1 MGKVTTSN
9 KNDEDGLDRET
20 SDAADRLARA
30 LMGVIRVEAID
41 AASSRER
48 YRVDALL
55 ARDAEDAAAEQARQA
70 ATIELADGLTVNV
83 VDTVVPPTPEWLAKT
98 STRTVYVG
106 ADNWTD
112 RSAHEPL
119 KTVRRI
125 AASMAFRIHS
135 DGRIN
140 ERQFKACVWY
150 RDRYE
155 LAGLDGNMKTASFE
169 PRISGGS
176 GSGLPFSDVQIEAQ
190 DEYRNA
196 RIMVPMLLRA
206 FFELV
211 VIDDMSLTAAKKN
224 APAGKSAL
232 DSFKCCADRVADYIE
247 FSSGKRL

>member
-1 MGKVTTSN
+1 MSEVPIH
-9 KNDEDGLDRET
+9 DDAGLDVEIMGYAGKLAHSLSSLLAT
-20 SDAADRLARA
+20 MRL
-30 LMGVIRVEAID
+30 EAIE
-41 AASSRER
+41 SPLMREAN
-48 YRVDALL
+48 RVADIL
-55 ARDAEDAAAEQARQA
+55 ARDAEYAEAERARAA

-98 STRTVYVG
+98 QTRTVYVG
-106 ADNWTD
+106 GEKWTD
-112 RSAHEPL
+112 RASHEPV

-155 LAGLDGNMKTASFE
+155 LAGLEGTIKTASFE
-169 PRISGGS
+169 PRISGGI

-196 RIMVPMLLRA
+196 RLMVPMLLRP

-211 VIDDMSLTAAKKN
+211 VINDLSLTGAKRK

-232 DSFKCCADRVADYIE
+232 DSLKCCADRVADYIE
-247 FSSGKRL
+247 YASGKRL

>member
-1 MGKVTTSN
+1 MIEL
-9 KNDEDGLDRET
+9 DHEDAGLD
-20 SDAADRLARA
+20 
-30 LMGVIRVEAID
+30 VEASV
-41 AASSRER
+41 AAGKIAHVLTALLASMRLEAIGSPLVREAN
-48 YRVDALL
+48 RVATLL
-55 ARDAEDAAAEQARQA
+55 ARDAEYAAEERAREA
-70 ATIELADGLTVNV
+70 AVIEMADGLTVNV

-98 STRTVYVG
+98 PTRTVYVG
-106 ADNWTD
+106 GEKWTD

-140 ERQFKACVWY
+140 ERQFKACAWY

-155 LAGLDGNMKTASFE
+155 LAGLEGNIKSASFE

-247 FSSGKRL
+247 FSSGRRL

>member
-1 MGKVTTSN
+1 MIELDHDDV
-9 KNDEDGLDRET
+9 GLDRET
-20 SDAADRLARA
+20 SNAADRLARA

-98 STRTVYVG
+98 PTRTVYVG
-106 ADNWTD
+106 GDNWTD

-155 LAGLDGNMKTASFE
+155 LAGLEGNMKTASFE